1 MKCLL
6 CGMELNQATTCQV
19 CGERVVSVVGN
30 MTEDLQKKLLDAA
43 RDKRARML
51 SNTTV
56 SLRS

>member
-30 MTEDLQKKLLDAA
+30 MTEDLQKNCLTQPGINEQGCLAA
-43 RDKRARML
+43 RL
-51 SNTTV
+51 LV
-56 SLRS
+56 